1 MDVDHG
7 RLDRGVPHE
16 GEDDVRV
23 ADALRE
29 ARAEGVARHVEGQ
42 PLLDARQ
49 ARQRLERPVHG
60 RVGAPGEA
68 GRVAARDE
76 VAGQDGQRPPAEELA
91 QRQHHLPVHLAH
103 ADAQRPPRV
112 DHARAHPQRV
122 AEAQPAVAAEQ
133 EQVARLEEPAPR
145 RGQAQR
151 LQPRHLLPGQGR
163 ARAAPPREARGEV
176 GVAPRLEQALRDGL
190 PDHAARPLVVPRPG
204 ARRAAPVAR
213 GQEGVEPG
221 RPAGGEVLP
230 RQARHEA
237 PDRVDRALEP
247 GGVGLGPRQAPRPP
261 GLREEIEGGRPAR
274 CYLPAHGDLKL
285 LRAPPGAA
293 RPQPAGR
300 GAVAIAPAGARRD
313 PGGIQTHDLQ
323 NRNLTFYSAELR
335 GRNSRAKVNIF
346 LIPTYILPT
355 NLPFLTFAIILRF
368 PTLFA
373 CRLNCTLRIA
383 HQLLL
388 DLSSRNP

>member
-1 MDVDHG
+1 MASG
-7 RLDRGVPHE
+7 R
-16 GEDDVRV
+16 
-23 ADALRE
+23 
-29 ARAEGVARHVEGQ
+29 
-42 PLLDARQ
+42 
-49 ARQRLERPVHG
+49 
-60 RVGAPGEA
+60 
-68 GRVAARDE
+68 
-76 VAGQDGQRPPAEELA
+76 
-91 QRQHHLPVHLAH
+91 PVHLAH

-274 CYLPAHGDLKL
+274 CYLPAHGDLVCYARRPAR
-285 LRAPPGAA
+285 RAPNPLAAGRLRPRPGA
-293 RPQPAGR
+293 RGVTPAGFKPTTFR
-300 GAVAIAPAGARRD
+300 T
-313 PGGIQTHDLQ
+313 GI
-323 NRNLTFYSAELR
+323 
-335 GRNSRAKVNIF
+335 
-346 LIPTYILPT
+346 
-355 NLPFLTFAIILRF
+355 
-368 PTLFA
+368 
-373 CRLNCTLRIA
+373 
-383 HQLLL
+383 
-388 DLSSRNP
+388 